1 MVRSKN
7 IFFINLNKKT
17 LIIKTKINSLFN
29 INILTNKKR
38 VRLKFKNKSKKKT
51 ILITPSPLVESFY
64 ISYNNTLQINYK
76 NYVHNFKMLKFLLKN
91 KIKWNFKKFRY
102 QGKGY
107 KIKKFNRLSKI
118 TFRFGKSHWTKV
130 VYNKKILQIKR
141 TKKNAYCCVSIK
153 NKTFLNFKQ
162 LIKKIKGINKYTKR
176 GVRLTR
182 QLVKKRFG
190 KVSQASSVYK

>member
-1 MVRSKN
+1 MIKSKN
-7 IFFINLNKKT
+7 IFFININQKN
-17 LIIKTKINSLFN
+17 LIIKTKNKCLFN
-29 INILTNKKR
+29 INILTKKKR
-38 VRLKFKNKSKKKT
+38 VRLRFKNKSKKKT
-51 ILITPSPLVESFY
+51 YLITTSPLFDNFY
-64 ISYNNTLQINYK
+64 ISYNKTIQFNK
-76 NYVHNFKMLKFLLKN
+76 NNFTYDLKKLKFLLKN

-107 KIKKFNRLSKI
+107 KIKKFNVLSKI
-118 TFRFGKSHWTKV
+118 TFRFGKSHWTKLLF
-130 VYNKKILQIKR
+130 NKKTLQIKR

-153 NKTFLNFKQ
+153 NKTFLDFKQ
-162 LIKKIKGINKYTKR
+162 IIKKIKGINKYTKR